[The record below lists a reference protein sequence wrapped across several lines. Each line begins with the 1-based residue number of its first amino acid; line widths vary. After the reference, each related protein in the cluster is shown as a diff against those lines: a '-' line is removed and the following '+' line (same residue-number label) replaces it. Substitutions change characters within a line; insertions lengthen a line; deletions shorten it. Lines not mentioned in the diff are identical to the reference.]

1 MKVYKA
7 SPTHSRMRNEKI
19 MLNFT
24 LTLVSSW
31 GFSLD
36 SKISSFSAKV
46 KVWEK
51 TEKKSEAVHG
61 DVAERKTN
69 YKLFNNALVKL
80 LKYENLSIEFTK
92 MFYTSVFLMK
102 IQISS

>member
-51 TEKKSEAVHG
+51 TEAVHG